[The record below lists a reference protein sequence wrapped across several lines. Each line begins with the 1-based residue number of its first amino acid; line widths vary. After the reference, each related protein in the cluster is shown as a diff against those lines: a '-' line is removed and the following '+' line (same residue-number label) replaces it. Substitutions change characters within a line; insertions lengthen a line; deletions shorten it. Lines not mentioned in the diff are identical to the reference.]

1 MISSEREKV
10 AARNRIILG
19 TTIDILKLLAVQ
31 NIAVRGHRDDGNF
44 FLPENGIINPV
55 NDGNFLHMLR
65 VKLQDPEIK
74 KAFTDAGHFTYT
86 SKTVQNELIELM
98 GLMIKEDRVKRVKI
112 AKVWTL
118 LGDES
123 TDRQTRELLVLDL
136 RYIDKENEMYV
147 VREDPFA
154 VVDAYDRAATISGA
168 TNVPSTSHLRQEI
181 SHDVES
187 DDVEDSDEESNAES
201 ETDDPEIKLDGE
213 SLSKII
219 LEEVMKVSL
228 NPSNCI
234 GQGYD
239 GASTMSG
246 IHGGTAAHIKRVA
259 PFADYFHC
267 VNHATNL
274 SCSKCVLVPTV
285 RNAHDNMSSTI
296 SHFNSSAK
304 RARLLKKH
312 AGRLG
317 LDSGKLLRLCTTRF
331 VERHRSAIR
340 FWNLLPAIIPALSE
354 MQKWSDS
361 ESRSKSFSLQVCLLK
376 SEVLVGLIC
385 LRNIAAIMQPLTV
398 QLQKRGGDLSRALRL
413 IANTKAILEEKR
425 ASCEES
431 FSALFKEVEEL
442 AQRLRVTVEKPR
454 LVGKSRYRDN
464 TAANQG
470 PESYFRITVYI
481 PVIDAVL
488 SDFNARFSRHFELA
502 TGLNCL
508 LPCLIITKS
517 WNDVKASFAKYES
530 FCPGLEVEAKAE
542 FEIWK
547 RHWTNESNRAAVTR
561 NLPSLFQEPDSQSDA
576 EETDDQ
582 DTVPKTAIHVIN
594 CCDENVF
601 PNIFT
606 LLKILATLPVS
617 TCEPERMFSKVDRT
631 LTSIRSTMGEE
642 RLEGLLLMQAF
653 RSELP
658 ETSEVISRY
667 AAVKNRRKD
676 FVL

>member
-1 MISSEREKV
+1 
-10 AARNRIILG
+10 
-19 TTIDILKLLAVQ
+19 
-31 NIAVRGHRDDGNF
+31 
-44 FLPENGIINPV
+44 
-55 NDGNFLHMLR
+55 
-65 VKLQDPEIK
+65 
-74 KAFTDAGHFTYT
+74 
-86 SKTVQNELIELM
+86 
-98 GLMIKEDRVKRVKI
+98 
-112 AKVWTL
+112 
-118 LGDES
+118 
-123 TDRQTRELLVLDL
+123 
-136 RYIDKENEMYV
+136 
-147 VREDPFA
+147 
-154 VVDAYDRAATISGA
+154 
-168 TNVPSTSHLRQEI
+168 
-181 SHDVES
+181 
-187 DDVEDSDEESNAES
+187 
-201 ETDDPEIKLDGE
+201 
-213 SLSKII
+213 
-219 LEEVMKVSL
+219 MKVSL
-228 NPSNCI
+228 DPSNCI

-296 SHFNSSAK
+296 NHFNSSAK

-312 AGRLG
+312 ASKIG

-340 FWNLLPAIIPALSE
+340 FWTLLPAIIPALSE
-354 MQKWSDS
+354 MQKWGDA
-361 ESRSKSFSLQVCLLK
+361 ESSSKSFSLQVCLLK

-385 LRNIAAIMQPLTV
+385 LRDIAAIMQPLTV

-413 IANTKAILEEKR
+413 IDNTKAILEEKR
-425 ASCEES
+425 ASCDAS
-431 FSALFKEVEEL
+431 FSTIFKEVEEM
-442 AQRLRVTVEKPR
+442 ARRLGVTIEKPR

-464 TAANQG
+464 AAANQD
-470 PESYFRITVYI
+470 PESYYRITVYI

-488 SDFNARFSRHFELA
+488 SDFNARFSKHFELA
-502 TGLNCL
+502 TGLNSL
-508 LPCLIITKS
+508 LPCLIETKC
-517 WNDVKASFAKYES
+517 WNDVKPSFLKYET
-530 FCPGLEVEAKAE
+530 FCPGLEIEAKAE

-547 RHWTNESNRAAVTR
+547 RHWVNDGNRAAAAR
-561 NLPSLFQEPDSQSDA
+561 SLSSVVQESDSHSDA

-582 DTVPKTAIHVIN
+582 VTVPKTAIHAIN
-594 CCDENVF
+594 LCDEDVF

-658 ETSEVISRY
+658 ETTEVINRF